1 VFKRL
6 KGVRSARP
14 WSIAA
19 TKAVDFWFLFPYHA
33 INRML
38 VSNGKPSEALAA
50 RLTKVFGTDTW
61 EEAFYGSV
69 SYRSVLEDGKKVE
82 VVYKDADK
90 FKITQFFVD
99 RLKGIFAHLAEPPG
113 YLYNSKG
120 LLFVLLFAAAN
131 PKGAPVAVKIAT
143 DLIKKLNRP

>member
-1 VFKRL
+1 
-6 KGVRSARP
+6 
-14 WSIAA
+14 
-19 TKAVDFWFLFPYHA
+19 
-33 INRML
+33 ML

-99 RLKGIFAHLAEPPG
+99 RLKGMVEGRCPLAWRG
-113 YLYNSKG
+113 AAWSSSGVG
-120 LLFVLLFAAAN
+120 LAQ
-131 PKGAPVAVKIAT
+131 IARVSNG
-143 DLIKKLNRP
+143 DA